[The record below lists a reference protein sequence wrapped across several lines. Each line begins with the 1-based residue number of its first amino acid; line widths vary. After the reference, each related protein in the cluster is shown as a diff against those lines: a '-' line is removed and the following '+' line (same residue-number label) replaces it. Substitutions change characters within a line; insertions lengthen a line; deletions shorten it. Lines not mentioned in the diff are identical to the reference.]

1 MHRLPALV
9 LFLTFAAPKSA
20 AAQITLVDAL
30 RRADSAAVAN
40 RRATGLRDER
50 DGLALAPLRGIL
62 PALRTEASLVRTT
75 DPIGAFGTLLRQ
87 RRIGQADF
95 DPSRLNFPAAVSN
108 YGAGVIAEVPIL
120 NVDAWIGRSAAGR
133 AATAGHLAADW
144 TRATVRAD
152 VVRAYFGALLA
163 DEKVAMLAAATR
175 SAAAH
180 VRQAESLQRN
190 GLATPSDGLLAA
202 VKAGELDADLATAQ
216 GDVTNARRGLAVLV
230 GGDGR
235 EPATPLGTLPTA
247 DALRRFVAA
256 DTVASAAPRGDV
268 RAATLG
274 ADAARVDATRAT
286 AAVLPRLN
294 GFARWDWNDP
304 RRLFAGEKNW
314 TVGLMASWS
323 PFTGAAEIAE
333 QRAATGRANTALAL
347 ADGVAA
353 QARLEVE
360 RTATDLSVALQRL
373 AIAERGAVQATDAH
387 RIVSRRYDGGLA
399 TVVELLDAAASDTHV
414 ATRVAVARF
423 DVVSAL
429 AARQLAFGLDPAA
442 LAALDHSESR
452 STNFKDTDK

>member
-1 MHRLPALV
+1 MHRLTALF
-9 LFLTFAAPKSA
+9 LFLTLAGPKSA
-20 AAQITLVDAL
+20 AAQITLADAL

-40 RRATGLRDER
+40 RRAAGLRDER
-50 DGLALAPLRGIL
+50 DGLAFAPLRGIL

-87 RRIGQADF
+87 RRIGQTNF
-95 DPSRLNFPAAVSN
+95 DPARLNAPAAVTN

-120 NVDAWIGRSAAGR
+120 NVDAWIGRTAAVRAAAAG
-133 AATAGHLAADW
+133 HWAADW

-163 DEKVAMLAAATR
+163 DEKVGMLAAATR

-190 GLATPSDGLLAA
+190 GLATPSDALLAA

-216 GDVTNARRGLAVLV
+216 GGVMNARRGLAVLV

-235 EPATPLGTLPTA
+235 EPATPLGALPTA

-256 DTVASAAPRGDV
+256 DTIASTTPRGDV

-274 ADAARVDATRAT
+274 ADAARTDATRAT

-304 RRLFAGEKNW
+304 GRLFVGEKNW

-333 QRAATGRANTALAL
+333 QRAATGRANTAHAL

-360 RTATDLSVALQRL
+360 RAATDLSVALQRL
-373 AIAERGAVQATDAH
+373 AIAERGAVQAIDAH

-399 TVVELLDAAASDTHV
+399 TVVELLDAAATDTHV
-414 ATRVAVARF
+414 ATRLAVARF
-423 DVVSAL
+423 DVVAAL
-429 AARQLAFGLDPAA
+429 AARQLASGLDPAA

>member
-1 MHRLPALV
+1 MHRLPTVLPFVILVALHPATAQ
-9 LFLTFAAPKSA
+9 LTL
-20 AAQITLVDAL
+20 TDAL

-40 RRATGLRDER
+40 RQAAGVRDER

-87 RRIGQADF
+87 RRIGPADF
-95 DPSRLNFPAAVSN
+95 DPARLNFPSAVTN

-120 NVDAWIGRSAAGR
+120 NIDAWIGRTAAVRGAAAGQ
-133 AATAGHLAADW
+133 AAADW
-144 TRATVRAD
+144 TRSTVRAD

-163 DEKVAMLAAATR
+163 DVKVDMLEAAAR

-190 GLATPSDGLLAA
+190 GLATPSDALLAS
-202 VKAGELDADLATAQ
+202 VKAGELDADLATAR

-235 EPATPLGTLPTA
+235 ESVIPLGALPTA
-247 DALRRFVAA
+247 EALRRFVAA
-256 DTVASAAPRGDV
+256 DPVATSTQRSDV

-274 ADAARVDATRAT
+274 ADAARADATRAT

-304 RRLFAGEKNW
+304 GRLFGGEKNW

-333 QRAATGRANTALAL
+333 QRAATGRANAAHAL
-347 ADGVAA
+347 ADGMAA
-353 QARLEVE
+353 QARLEGE
-360 RTATDLSVALQRL
+360 RATTDLTVAMQRL
-373 AIAERGAVQATDAH
+373 VIAERGAVQATDAH

-399 TVVELLDAAASDTHV
+399 TVVELLDAAATDTRV
-414 ATRVAVARF
+414 ATRLAVARF

-429 AARQLAFGLDPAA
+429 AMRQLVFGLDPAA
-442 LAALDHSESR
+442 LAALDHFESR
-452 STNFKDTDK
+452 PANSKDAEK